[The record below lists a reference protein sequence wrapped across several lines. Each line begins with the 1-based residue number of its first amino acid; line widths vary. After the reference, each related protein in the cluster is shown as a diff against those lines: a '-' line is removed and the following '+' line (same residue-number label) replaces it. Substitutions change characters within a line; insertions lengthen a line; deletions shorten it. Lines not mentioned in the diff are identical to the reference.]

1 MPTQDVVSG
10 PQLHLQA
17 DQKQNMTQR
26 LMMSAHMQQAL
37 RLLQIPLMEL
47 EPFIEEQVANNP
59 VLEVSEEFTPSSE
72 DSTPEEPKEQ
82 PEQELSIQEGDFSL
96 LKQLEEDFREH
107 FEQSEPIPIKRSSQ
121 EDKYKT
127 YIESSICARESLYEH
142 LIHEIH
148 ESLDDPKELEIAEL
162 LIGYIDEYGF
172 MKTPLDEIAAL
183 HQIEI
188 DALKNVLKVI
198 QGFEPYGLGASS
210 IQEALLIQLRCLK
223 KEESLAYQIV
233 ESHYD
238 ELLHHR
244 LQQIQKGLNC
254 PLSDIQKAIDEDIA
268 KLDLHPGTHYSREE
282 VQSVVP
288 DVILRQDED
297 KLYVDVNREY
307 TPGLRF
313 NRKYFKM
320 LDDPEISAE
329 TKQYIRRHIL
339 SARWLMRNLQQRY
352 STIERIAASL
362 AKRQEPFF
370 LQPDGKLLPLTMK
383 MLAEELEV
391 HESTIA
397 RTVANKYI
405 DTPRGLMPLRAFFT
419 TEYTSDA
426 GEQLSSK
433 TIKDA
438 IVDLIGKEDKRHP
451 LSDEKISELLKE
463 KGIPCARRTVAK
475 YRTLL
480 KIGNTQQRR
489 KYS

>member
-1 MPTQDVVSG
+1 MPTQDMVSG

-17 DQKQNMTQR
+17 QQKQNMTQR

-37 RLLQIPLMEL
+37 SLLQIPLMEL

-59 VLEVSEEFTPSSE
+59 VLEVSEDSIPSAE
-72 DSTPEEPKEQ
+72 DPLPEVTEQQAEKE
-82 PEQELSIQEGDFSL
+82 LTIQDGDFSI

-107 FEQSEPIPIKRSSQ
+107 FEQSEPVPIKRSSQ
-121 EDKYKT
+121 EDQYKA
-127 YIESSICARESLYEH
+127 YAESSICAKESLYEH
-142 LIHEIH
+142 LLHEVH
-148 ESLDDPKELEIAEL
+148 ESFNEREELEIAEL

-172 MKTPLDEIAAL
+172 LKTPLEEISAL

-188 DALKNVLKVI
+188 SALRKILKVV
-198 QGFEPYGLGASS
+198 QGFEPYGIGASS
-210 IQEALLIQLRCLK
+210 IQEALLIQLRCLN
-223 KEESLAYQIV
+223 KEHSLAYQIV
-233 ESHYD
+233 ELHYD
-238 ELLHHR
+238 EMLHHR
-244 LQQIQKGLNC
+244 LQQIQKSLNC
-254 PLSDIQKAIDEDIA
+254 SLIDIQKAIDEDIA
-268 KLDLHPGTHYSREE
+268 KLDLHPGTHYSNKE

-288 DVILRQDED
+288 DVTLRQEED
-297 KLYVDVNREY
+297 KLHVDINREY
-307 TPGLRF
+307 TPNLRF

-320 LDDPEISAE
+320 LDDPEIPLE
-329 TKQYIRRHIL
+329 TKQYIKRHVL

-362 AKRQEPFF
+362 ARRQEAFF
-370 LQPDGKLLPLTMK
+370 LQSDGKLLPLTMK

-419 TEYTSDA
+419 TEYTSDD

-433 TIKDA
+433 TIQDA
-438 IVDLIGKEDKRHP
+438 IAAIVAKEDKSHP
-451 LSDEKISELLKE
+451 LSDEKISDLLKE
-463 KGIPCARRTVAK
+463 RGFPCARRTVAK
-475 YRTLL
+475 YRVLL

-489 KYS
+489 KYT